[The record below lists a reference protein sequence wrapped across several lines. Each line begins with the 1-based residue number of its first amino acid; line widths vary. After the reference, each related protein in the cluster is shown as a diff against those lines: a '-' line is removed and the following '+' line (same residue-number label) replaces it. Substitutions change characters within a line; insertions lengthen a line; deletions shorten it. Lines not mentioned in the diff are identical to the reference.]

1 MLNCAHRIYF
11 WLVGRWDQ
19 IINVFG
25 LSLTVVDRLSHE
37 KWFKL
42 VEAFYMMFKVALSTD
57 ATAVVHV
64 EILGTRTNSR
74 VPRGAPE

>member
-11 WLVGRWDQ
+11 RLVGRWDQ
-19 IINVFG
+19 IINLIG

-42 VEAFYMMFKVALSTD
+42 VEALNMMLKVALSADT
-57 ATAVVHV
+57 TTVVHV
-64 EILGTRTNSR
+64 EILGS
-74 VPRGAPE
+74 GAYP